1 MSPLYGQR
9 VAVLE
14 ARRSSELANLI
25 GRLGGTAVCAPA
37 LREVSGDAAPA
48 ARELLDGLG
57 DGSIDL
63 VILLTGVAVQQVFD
77 AAAALGRDGE
87 LVARLNA
94 ATLVC
99 RGPKP
104 TAVLRR
110 SGLRPQV
117 VAASPYTNADMI
129 SALGDLPLTGRGVA
143 LLHYGERNAPLA
155 NYLAGRGA
163 RLRELS
169 VYEWQLPEDHTLLVD
184 LAQSILRGQID
195 AIAITSQIQL
205 RHLLRIADLLGQRE
219 ALVAALNAIV
229 VAAVGPT
236 CAAALR
242 EAGVAVAVMPENP
255 FMGQM
260 VNDLAGYFNLV
271 AQA

>member
-1 MSPLYGQR
+1 MSDLYGQR

-37 LREVSGDAAPA
+37 LREVTADAAPV
-48 ARELLDGLG
+48 ARELLAGLG

-63 VILLTGVAVQQVFD
+63 VILLTGVAIQQVLD
-77 AAAALGRDGE
+77 SAATLGRDAE
-87 LVARLNA
+87 LITRLDT
-94 ATLVC
+94 ATLAC

-110 SGLRPQV
+110 AGLRPQV
-117 VAASPYTNADMI
+117 VAASPYTNADLI
-129 SALGDLPLTGRGVA
+129 SALDDLPLDGRGVA

-155 NYLAGRGA
+155 DYLAGRGA
-163 RLRELS
+163 SLRELS
-169 VYEWQLPEDHTLLVD
+169 VYEWQLPEDHTLLVE
-184 LAQSILRGQID
+184 LVHSILRGQID

-205 RHLLRIADLLGQRE
+205 RHLLHIADLLGQRE
-219 ALVAALNAIV
+219 ALIAALNTVV

-242 EAGVAVAVMPENP
+242 EAGIAVAVTPENP

-260 VNDLAGYFNLV
+260 VNELANYFSLV

>member
-1 MSPLYGQR
+1 MSALYGQR

-25 GRLGGTAVCAPA
+25 TRLGGTAVSAPA
-37 LREVSGDAAPA
+37 LREVSADATPA
-48 ARELLDGLG
+48 VRALLAGLESG
-57 DGSIDL
+57 NIDL
-63 VILLTGVAVQQVFD
+63 LITLTGVAVQHMFD
-77 AAAALGRDGE
+77 AATALNRHAE
-87 LVARLNA
+87 LIARLDA

-110 SGLRPQV
+110 VGLRPQV
-117 VAASPYTNADMI
+117 VAASPYTNAELR
-129 SALGDLPLTGRGVA
+129 SALDELPLAGRGVA
-143 LLHYGERNAPLA
+143 LLNYGERNPQLA
-155 NYLAGRGA
+155 EYLAERGA
-163 RLRELS
+163 ATHELS
-169 VYEWQLPEDHTLLVD
+169 VYEWQLPDDHTPLVE
-184 LAQSILRGQID
+184 LVQSILRGQIS

-205 RHLLRIADLLGQRE
+205 RHLLHIAELLGQRA
-219 ALVAALNAIV
+219 ALIAALNTIV

-242 EAGVAVAVMPENP
+242 AAGIAVAVMPEHP

-260 VNDLAGYFNLV
+260 VNALAEYCSLV
-271 AQA
+271 AQD